1 MIGIK
6 INNPQQLDLQLFCQY
21 LIPLIRARANDFS
34 KIDIRVEKLWDSYLQ
49 ELFKKYKVTINL
61 KTIVRIYF
69 NNLVIRKDMRD
80 KSYTITVNDNIKF
93 PGLDI
98 KIDALAQLI
107 TIGNLDIAGYPLFD
121 DIYEDIK
128 IKVPTLYNIWKGL

>member
-49 ELFKKYKVTINL
+49 ELFKKYKVMINL
-61 KTIVRIYF
+61 KAIIRIYF

-98 KIDALAQLI
+98 KIDALAQMI